1 MAATAL
7 KALGACGP
15 VVTSVL
21 VRVKVSIWL
30 GLPKFK
36 VFVVVEEDE
45 KRSSLLLCV
54 AWEVWK
60 IAVCH
65 V

>member
-21 VRVKVSIWL
+21 VRVKVSVWL
-30 GLPKFK
+30 GLPKFE
-36 VFVVVEEDE
+36 VFGVVKEDK
-45 KRSSLLLCV
+45 KRSALFLCIT
-54 AWEVWK
+54 WEVLK
-60 IAVCH
+60 ITVRHA
-65 V
+65 

>member
-7 KALGACGP
+7 KALGARGP

-45 KRSSLLLCV
+45 
-54 AWEVWK
+54 
-60 IAVCH
+60 
-65 V
+65 